1 MWQFYELLIAIFLGS
16 VDIVLDKA
24 NWSKHASELM
34 SGFLAV
40 HACQLD
46 RILEPYVYLRPGW
59 ECFLLLGEQE

>member
-1 MWQFYELLIAIFLGS
+1 MRQFYELLIAIFLGNI
-16 VDIVLDKA
+16 DIVLDKA

-46 RILEPYVYLRPGW
+46 RILEPYV
-59 ECFLLLGEQE
+59 